1 MNIIAE
7 TIKGINVVIG
17 AETTGLSAAL
27 SDVNKKSKEI
37 QSELK
42 QVERLLKFDPSN
54 TELLAQKHKLLGD
67 AVANTREKLER
78 LKAAQEQVNEQFQK
92 GEISEG
98 QYRAFQREI
107 AKTEQELQRL
117 EEQLKKSHPTLEAF
131 GAKAKEVG
139 EKLSTVGGNLTKYV
153 TAPLAAAGAGLLAVG
168 SQFDDAFDKIRT
180 GTGATGEALEELK
193 EDFRA
198 VAKEVPA
205 SFEDIATAIAD
216 YNTRLGLSGEALQ
229 KLSAQ
234 TLELARITGQDLATV
249 IENTSQSFQAFQLPT
264 QEYGNALDF
273 VFKVS
278 QSTGISLQQ
287 LQQDLIKFAPALQQL
302 GLGFQESATL
312 IGQLEKAGVNVE
324 QVLSGLNKA
333 VATMAKEGVKDANE
347 AIKLLFEQ
355 IKNAPTDIQAT
366 QVAIDTF
373 GARAGPALAT
383 AIREGKLEYQDLLA
397 TLQGSNETILGVAN
411 DTKDWAERLAE
422 LKNNVMLAL
431 EPIGEQFF
439 GAINDLIPLIKDVT
453 AFIAGLIE
461 KFANLPGPVQEAILI
476 AGVLVAALGPVLS
489 LVGSLITTIGTLT
502 PMFAALSGPI
512 GIAVAAIAGLTAAGV
527 ALYQNWDTIKARI
540 SSIWNSIKETAS
552 KVWGSIKDTIKGTI
566 NSIIG
571 FINKWIRAL
580 NNIKIHVPS
589 INIPLV
595 GTVGGWT
602 IGLPHIPEIPMLA
615 EGGIVTKQTLAM
627 IGEKEPEAVIPLRE
641 LRSIIADILEEQRAK
656 IELQSRLATA
666 GGPEVH
672 LHIGTLVADPLG
684 LKELERT
691 LQRYRIGEIQRI
703 GGQ

>member
-1 MNIIAE
+1 MAE

-27 SDVNKKSKEI
+27 SDVNKKAKDI

-42 QVERLLKFDPSN
+42 QVDKLLKYDPSN

-153 TAPLAAAGAGLLAVG
+153 TVPLTAVGAGLVAVG
-168 SQFDDAFDKIRT
+168 SQFDDAFDKIRI
-180 GTGATGEALEELK
+180 GTGATGEALEGLK

-312 IGQLEKAGVNVE
+312 IGQLEKAGADVQ
-324 QVLSGLNKA
+324 QVLSGLTRA
-333 VATMAKEGVKDANE
+333 VANLAKEGITDANE
-347 AIKLLFEQ
+347 AIQTLFEQ
-355 IKNAPTDIQAT
+355 IKNAPSDLQAT
-366 QVAIDTF
+366 QIALEVF
-373 GARAGPALAT
+373 GTRAGPALAT
-383 AIREGKLEYQDLLA
+383 AIREGKLSYEELLS
-397 TLQGSNETILGVAN
+397 TLKGSEETILGVA
-411 DTKDWAERLAE
+411 DETKDWAERLAE
-422 LKNNVMLAL
+422 LKNNILLAL
-431 EPIGEQFF
+431 EPLGERFF
-439 GAINDLIPLIKDVT
+439 GAINDLIPLIQDVVG
-453 AFIAGLIE
+453 FLAGLIE
-461 KFANLPGPVQEAILI
+461 KFTNLPEPVQQAILI
-476 AGVLVAALGPVLS
+476 VGVLAAALGPVLS
-489 LVGSLITTIGTLT
+489 IVGSLITTISTLT
-502 PMFAALSGPI
+502 PMFSALSGPI

-552 KVWGSIKDTIKGTI
+552 RVWNGIVDIIKGTI
-566 NSIIG
+566 NGIIG
-571 FINKWIRAL
+571 FINKFIRAI
-580 NNIKIHVPS
+580 NKIKITVPK
-589 INIPLV
+589 ITIPFV

-602 IGLPHIPEIPMLA
+602 IDLPNIPEIPKLA
-615 EGGIVTKQTLAM
+615 TGGIVTKEMLA
-627 IGEKEPEAVIPLRE
+627 IVGEKGPEAVIPLKDLKKVLSDVVNNNQPSETYNYERMFDGANIYV
-641 LRSIIADILEEQRAK
+641 RSDNDIRKIAEE
-656 IELQSRLATA
+656 IYNLTQSKKRS
-666 GGPEVH
+666 
-672 LHIGTLVADPLG
+672 LG
-684 LKELERT
+684 VVT
-691 LQRYRIGEIQRI
+691 G
-703 GGQ
+703 

>member
-1 MNIIAE
+1 MSE
-7 TIKGINVVIG
+7 TIKGINIVIG
-17 AETTGLSAAL
+17 TETTGLSAAL

-42 QVERLLKFDPSN
+42 QVEKLLKLDPSN
-54 TELLAQKHKLLGD
+54 TELLAQKQKLLAE
-67 AVANTREKLER
+67 AVANTREKLDR
-78 LKAAQEQVNEQFQK
+78 LKAAQEQVNEQFAK

-107 AKTEQELQRL
+107 AKTEQEL
-117 EEQLKKSHPTLEAF
+117 EKFEAQLKKSHPTLEAF
-131 GAKAKEVG
+131 GTKAKEVG
-139 EKLSTVGGNLTKYV
+139 DKLSTVGGNLTKYV
-153 TAPLAAAGAGLLAVG
+153 TAPLAAAGAGLVAVG

-180 GTGATGEALEELK
+180 GTGATGEALEGLK

-198 VAKEVPA
+198 VAAEVPA

-333 VATMAKEGVKDANE
+333 VATMAKEGVTDANE
-347 AIKLLFEQ
+347 AIKLLFDQ
-355 IKNAPTDIQAT
+355 IKNAPTDIQGT
-366 QVAIDTF
+366 QAAIETF
-373 GARAGPALAT
+373 GSKAGPALAT
-383 AIREGKLEYQDLLA
+383 AIREGKLEYQDLLN
-397 TLQGSNETILGVAN
+397 TLQGSSETILGVSE

-431 EPIGEQFF
+431 EPISEQFF
-439 GAINDLIPLIKDVT
+439 GAINELIPVIKDVVS
-453 AFIAGLIE
+453 FIADLIE
-461 KFANLPGPVQEAILI
+461 KFVNLPEPVQKAILI
-476 AGVLVAALGPVLS
+476 AAGFAAALGPILT
-489 LVGSLITTIGTLT
+489 LVGSLITTLGTLT
-502 PMFAALSGPI
+502 PMFAALSGPV

-527 ALYQNWDTIKARI
+527 ALYKNWDTIKERI

-552 KVWGSIKDTIKGTI
+552 KVWNGIADIIKGTI
-566 NSIIG
+566 NGIIG
-571 FINKWIRAL
+571 FINKFIRAI
-580 NNIKIHVPS
+580 NKIKIIVPK
-589 INIPLV
+589 ITIPFV

-602 IGLPHIPEIPMLA
+602 IDLPNIPEIPKLA
-615 EGGIVTKQTLAM
+615 EGGIVTKQILAM
-627 IGEKEPEAVIPLRE
+627 IGEEGPEAVIPLKD
-641 LRSIIADILEEQRAK
+641 LRKVLSDVVSNNQPTEIHNYERMFDGANIYVRSDNDIRKIAEE
-656 IELQSRLATA
+656 IYNLTQSKKRSLGVAT
-666 GGPEVH
+666 G
-672 LHIGTLVADPLG
+672 
-684 LKELERT
+684 
-691 LQRYRIGEIQRI
+691 
-703 GGQ
+703 